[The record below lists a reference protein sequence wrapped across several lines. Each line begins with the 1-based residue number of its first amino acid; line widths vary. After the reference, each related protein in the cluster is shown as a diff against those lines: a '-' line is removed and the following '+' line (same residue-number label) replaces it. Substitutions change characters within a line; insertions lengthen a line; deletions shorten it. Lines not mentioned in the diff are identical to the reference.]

1 MDAAPLQVGSAAGPE
16 SAAGPTGAAGH
27 PRHAP
32 LSRKGGVRL
41 AMYALGL
48 AAFLIGKGLGCTT
61 AELVTLAGML
71 ATAIGGD
78 TYRPSGMSG

>member
-1 MDAAPLQVGSAAGPE
+1 MDAAPAEVAPPVA
-16 SAAGPTGAAGH
+16 T
-27 PRHAP
+27 PRHGP

-48 AAFLIGKGLGCTT
+48 AAYLIGKDIGCST

-71 ATAIGGD
+71 TVAVGGD

>member
-1 MDAAPLQVGSAAGPE
+1 MDTPVE
-16 SAAGPTGAAGH
+16 PTAR

-32 LSRKGGVRL
+32 LARKGGVRL

-48 AAFLIGKGLGCTT
+48 AAYLGGKELGCTT

-78 TYRPSGMSG
+78 TYRPSGMS